1 MKIINKLVLLL
12 AVGMVMMSAC
22 KKDDDSAEK
31 QAEIDEQVIVGYIAA
46 NNIEATRHESG
57 MYYVIHNQGIGENP
71 TINSTVEVFYK
82 GFLTN
87 GNVFDQTTSGPVSF
101 PLRNLIQG
109 WQIGIPLLKEGGSA
123 TFYIPSALGYGTQG
137 SLSIPANSVLIFDID
152 LVSIL

>member
-1 MKIINKLVLLL
+1 MKIINKLVLFLV
-12 AVGMVMMSAC
+12 AGMMMMSAC
-22 KKDDDSAEK
+22 KKDDDTAEK
-31 QAEIDEQVIVGYIAA
+31 QAEIDEQIIVDYLAA
-46 NNIEATRHESG
+46 NNIEATQHESG
-57 MYYVIHNQGIGENP
+57 MYYVIHNEGTGENP
-71 TINSTVEVFYK
+71 TINSTVEVFYE

-87 GNVFDQTTSGPVSF
+87 GNVFDKTTTSPVSF

-137 SLSIPANSVLIFDID
+137 SSSIPANSVIIFDID